1 MARHAAGHARGTLPA
16 AALRRIIAAL
26 RWGNSMDTGID
37 GRAAR
42 LKWGWLYLAWAGLPL
57 VAGLLFARYAG
68 NGVAPAPLATTASE
82 AAAHPGSPL
91 GLFLLQLLVLLLVA
105 KGLGRLVRWL
115 GQPAVI
121 GEMAAGLMMGPL
133 LLGSLLPQLHG
144 ALFPPASL
152 GPLSLISQLG
162 VLMFLLVAGAELDL
176 GRLQGRRRF
185 VFAVSHAGIAV
196 PFLCGVLL
204 AIGLYAEHGPA
215 GVGFTAFALFVG
227 ISMSIT
233 AFPVL
238 LRILAD
244 RGMTHTSLGQTA
256 IACAALG
263 DATAWCLLALIVA
276 ATQAAGWGA
285 ASLDLVCVG
294 IFIVLMLRVLRP
306 WFARQ
311 TIAPGREGAWLLGML
326 LLALACALLTEWLGI
341 HALFGAFAAGV
352 AVSANVQLRE
362 LLISKVEPLAATLL
376 LPLFFAMTGLRL
388 RADALQASD
397 LLLCAVVIGVATVG
411 KLFGTFAAARSAGM
425 ATAESWRLGVLMN
438 TRGLMELIV
447 LNLGYELG
455 LLGDRLFAVLVIMAL
470 VTTAMTGPLLTWL
483 ERRRQ

>member
-1 MARHAAGHARGTLPA
+1 
-16 AALRRIIAAL
+16 
-26 RWGNSMDTGID
+26 MDVQSE
-37 GRAAR
+37 GRAPPM
-42 LKWGWLYLAWAGLPL
+42 KWGWRYVAWAGLPL
-57 VAGLLFARYAG
+57 LAGLLLARYAG
-68 NGVAPAPLATTASE
+68 PAAPEAVARATVADEGSW
-82 AAAHPGSPL
+82 ARHLSSPL

-105 KGLGRLVRWL
+105 KGAGALLKRF

-133 LLGSLLPQLHG
+133 VLGSLLPQLHG
-144 ALFPPASL
+144 ALFPAASL
-152 GPLSLISQLG
+152 APSGLLSQLG

-176 GRLQGRRRF
+176 AALRGRRRF
-185 VFAVSHAGIAV
+185 AFTVSHAGIAV
-196 PFLCGVLL
+196 PFMLGVAL
-204 AIGLYAEHGPA
+204 AIWLYPQHGPQ
-215 GVGFTAFALFVG
+215 GVGFTSFALFVG

-244 RGMTHTSLGQTA
+244 RGITHTPLGQTA

-276 ATQAAGWGA
+276 AAQAGGWLP
-285 ASLDLVCVG
+285 ASLNLLGVVA
-294 IFIVLMLRVLRP
+294 FVVLMLGLVRP

-311 TIAPGREGAWLLGML
+311 QVVAGREGRWLLGIL
-326 LLALACALLTEWLGI
+326 LLSLASALVTEMLGI

-352 AVSANVQLRE
+352 AVSSNAPLRA
-362 LLISKVEPLAATLL
+362 LLMARVEPFAVTLL
-376 LPLFFAMTGLRL
+376 LPLFFAMTGLRM
-388 RADALQASD
+388 RADALHAGD
-397 LLLCAVVIGVATVG
+397 IVLCLVVIAVATAG
-411 KLFGTFAAARSAGM
+411 KLLGTFSAARSTGLPARE
-425 ATAESWRLGVLMN
+425 AWRLGALMN

-470 VTTAMTGPLLTWL
+470 VTTAMTGPLLNL
-483 ERRRQ
+483 IERRRT

>member
-1 MARHAAGHARGTLPA
+1 MF
-16 AALRRIIAAL
+16 
-26 RWGNSMDTGID
+26 MDVQSE
-37 GRAAR
+37 GRAPPM
-42 LKWGWLYLAWAGLPL
+42 KWGWRYAAWAGLPL
-57 VAGLLFARYAG
+57 LAGLLLARYAG
-68 NGVAPAPLATTASE
+68 PAAPEAVARATVADEGSW
-82 AAAHPGSPL
+82 ARHLSSPL

-105 KGLGRLVRWL
+105 KGAGALLKRV

-133 LLGSLLPQLHG
+133 VLGSLLPQLHG
-144 ALFPPASL
+144 ALFPAASL
-152 GPLSLISQLG
+152 APLGLLSQLG

-176 GRLQGRRRF
+176 AALRGRRRF
-185 VFAVSHAGIAV
+185 AFTVSHAGIAV
-196 PFLCGVLL
+196 PFMLGVAL
-204 AIGLYAEHGPA
+204 AIWLYPQHGPQ
-215 GVGFTAFALFVG
+215 GVGFTSFALFVG

-244 RGMTHTSLGQTA
+244 RGITHTPLGQTA

-276 ATQAAGWGA
+276 AAQAGGWLP
-285 ASLDLVCVG
+285 ASLNLLGVVA
-294 IFIVLMLRVLRP
+294 FVVLMLGLVRP

-311 TIAPGREGAWLLGML
+311 QVVAGREGRWLLGIL
-326 LLALACALLTEWLGI
+326 LLSLASALVTEMLGI

-352 AVSANVQLRE
+352 AVSSNAPLRA
-362 LLISKVEPLAATLL
+362 LLMARVEPFAVTLL
-376 LPLFFAMTGLRL
+376 LPLFFAMTGLRM
-388 RADALQASD
+388 RADALHAGD
-397 LLLCAVVIGVATVG
+397 IVLCLVVIAVATAG
-411 KLFGTFAAARSAGM
+411 KLLGTFSAARSTGLPARE
-425 ATAESWRLGVLMN
+425 AWRLGALMN

-470 VTTAMTGPLLTWL
+470 VTTAMTGPLLNL
-483 ERRRQ
+483 IERRRT

>member
-1 MARHAAGHARGTLPA
+1 
-16 AALRRIIAAL
+16 
-26 RWGNSMDTGID
+26 MDVQSE
-37 GRAAR
+37 GRAPPM
-42 LKWGWLYLAWAGLPL
+42 KWGWRYVAWAGLPL
-57 VAGLLFARYAG
+57 LAGLLLARYAG
-68 NGVAPAPLATTASE
+68 PAAPGAVARATVADEGSW
-82 AAAHPGSPL
+82 ARHLSSPL

-105 KGLGRLVRWL
+105 KGAGALLKRF

-133 LLGSLLPQLHG
+133 VLGSVLPQLHG
-144 ALFPPASL
+144 ALFPAASL
-152 GPLSLISQLG
+152 APLGLLSQLG

-176 GRLQGRRRF
+176 AALRGRRRF
-185 VFAVSHAGIAV
+185 AFTVSHAGIAV
-196 PFLCGVLL
+196 PFVLGVAL
-204 AIGLYAEHGPA
+204 AIWLYPQHGPQ
-215 GVGFTAFALFVG
+215 GVGFTSFALFVG

-244 RGMTHTSLGQTA
+244 RGITHTPLGQTA

-276 ATQAAGWGA
+276 AAQAGGWLP
-285 ASLDLVCVG
+285 ASLNLLGVVA
-294 IFIVLMLRVLRP
+294 FVVLMLGLVRP

-311 TIAPGREGAWLLGML
+311 QVVAGREGRWLLGIL
-326 LLALACALLTEWLGI
+326 LLSLASALVTEMLGI

-352 AVSANVQLRE
+352 AVSSNAPLRA
-362 LLISKVEPLAATLL
+362 LLMARVEPFAVTLL
-376 LPLFFAMTGLRL
+376 LPLFFAMTGLRM
-388 RADALQASD
+388 RADALHAGD
-397 LLLCAVVIGVATVG
+397 IVLCLVVIAVATAG
-411 KLFGTFAAARSAGM
+411 KLLGTFSAARSTGLPARE
-425 ATAESWRLGVLMN
+425 AWRLGALMN

-470 VTTAMTGPLLTWL
+470 VTTAMTGPLLNL
-483 ERRRQ
+483 IERRRT

>member
-1 MARHAAGHARGTLPA
+1 
-16 AALRRIIAAL
+16 
-26 RWGNSMDTGID
+26 MDVPTG
-37 GRAAR
+37 GSVPST
-42 LKWGWLYLAWAGLPL
+42 KWGWRYLAWAGVPL
-57 VAGLLFARYAG
+57 LAGLLLARYAG
-68 NGVAPAPLATTASE
+68 PGVP
-82 AAAHPGSPL
+82 AAARRAEAVVGSDWAHHLASPL

-105 KGLGRLVRWL
+105 KGAGALLKRF

-133 LLGSLLPQLHG
+133 LLGSLLPQVHG
-144 ALFPPASL
+144 ALFPAASL
-152 GPLSLISQLG
+152 GPLGMLSQLG

-176 GRLQGRRRF
+176 GALRGRRRF
-185 VFAVSHAGIAV
+185 AFTVSHAGIAV
-196 PFLCGVLL
+196 PFVLGVVL
-204 AIGLYAEHGPA
+204 AIWLYPQHGPQ
-215 GVGFTAFALFVG
+215 GVSFTAFALFVG

-244 RGMTHTSLGQTA
+244 RGITHTSLGQTA

-276 ATQAAGWGA
+276 AAQATGWLP
-285 ASLDLVCVG
+285 ASLNLLCVVA
-294 IFIVLMLRVLRP
+294 FIALMLGLVKP

-311 TIAPGREGAWLLGML
+311 AIAPGREGRWLLGIL
-326 LLALACALLTEWLGI
+326 LLSLASALVTEVLGI

-352 AVSANVQLRE
+352 AVSSNAQLRQ
-362 LLISKVEPLAATLL
+362 LLVARVEPFAVTLL
-376 LPLFFAMTGLRL
+376 LPLFFAMTGLRM
-388 RADALQASD
+388 RADALQGSD
-397 LLLCAVVIGVATVG
+397 ILLCVVVIAVATVG
-411 KLFGTFAAARSAGM
+411 KLLGTWSAARSTGM
-425 ATAESWRLGVLMN
+425 ASREAWRLGALMN

-470 VTTAMTGPLLTWL
+470 VTTAMTGPLLNL
-483 ERRRQ
+483 IERRKA

>member
-1 MARHAAGHARGTLPA
+1 MDVQAG
-16 AALRRIIAAL
+16 
-26 RWGNSMDTGID
+26 GNAPPT
-37 GRAAR
+37 
-42 LKWGWLYLAWAGLPL
+42 KWGWRYLAWAGVPL
-57 VAGLLFARYAG
+57 LAGVLLARYAG
-68 NGVAPAPLATTASE
+68 PAAPEMVARATVAAEGSWAQHLA
-82 AAAHPGSPL
+82 SPL

-105 KGLGRLVRWL
+105 KGAGALLKRF

-133 LLGSLLPQLHG
+133 VLGSLLPQLHG
-144 ALFPPASL
+144 ALFPASSL
-152 GPLSLISQLG
+152 GPLGMLSQLG

-176 GRLQGRRRF
+176 AALRGRRRF
-185 VFAVSHAGIAV
+185 AFTVSHAGIAV
-196 PFLCGVLL
+196 PFVLGVAL
-204 AIGLYAEHGPA
+204 AIWLYPQHGPQ

-244 RGMTHTSLGQTA
+244 RGIAQTSLGQTA

-276 ATQAAGWGA
+276 AAQASGWLP
-285 ASLDLVCVG
+285 ASLNLLCVVA
-294 IFIVLMLRVLRP
+294 FVALMLGLVKP

-311 TIAPGREGAWLLGML
+311 QIAPGREGRWLLGIL
-326 LLALACALLTEWLGI
+326 LLSLGSALITEMLGI

-352 AVSANVQLRE
+352 AVSSNAQLRD
-362 LLISKVEPLAATLL
+362 LLMARVEPFAVTLL
-376 LPLFFAMTGLRL
+376 L

-397 LLLCAVVIGVATVG
+397 IVLCGVVIVVATAG
-411 KLFGTFAAARSAGM
+411 KLLGTFSAARSAGM
-425 ATAESWRLGVLMN
+425 PTREAWRLGALMN

-455 LLGDRLFAVLVIMAL
+455 LLGDRLFAVLVVMAL
-470 VTTAMTGPLLTWL
+470 VTTAMTGPLLNL
-483 ERRRQ
+483 IERRRA

>member
-1 MARHAAGHARGTLPA
+1 
-16 AALRRIIAAL
+16 
-26 RWGNSMDTGID
+26 MDVPTG
-37 GRAAR
+37 GSVPST
-42 LKWGWLYLAWAGLPL
+42 KWGWRYLAWAGVPL
-57 VAGLLFARYAG
+57 LAGLLLARYAG
-68 NGVAPAPLATTASE
+68 PGVP
-82 AAAHPGSPL
+82 AAARRAEAVVGSDWAHHLASPL

-105 KGLGRLVRWL
+105 KGAGALLKRF

-133 LLGSLLPQLHG
+133 LLGSLLPQVHG
-144 ALFPPASL
+144 ALFPAASL
-152 GPLSLISQLG
+152 GPLGMLSQLG

-176 GRLQGRRRF
+176 GALRGRRRF
-185 VFAVSHAGIAV
+185 AFTVSHAGIAV
-196 PFLCGVLL
+196 PFVLGVVL
-204 AIGLYAEHGPA
+204 AIWLYPQHGPQ
-215 GVGFTAFALFVG
+215 GVSFTAFALFVG

-244 RGMTHTSLGQTA
+244 RGITHTSLGQTA

-276 ATQAAGWGA
+276 AAQATGWLP
-285 ASLDLVCVG
+285 ASFNLLCVVA
-294 IFIVLMLRVLRP
+294 FIALMLGLVKP

-311 TIAPGREGAWLLGML
+311 TIAPGREGRWLLGIL
-326 LLALACALLTEWLGI
+326 LLSLASALVTEVLGI

-352 AVSANVQLRE
+352 AVSSNAQLRH
-362 LLISKVEPLAATLL
+362 LLVAKVEPFAVTLL
-376 LPLFFAMTGLRL
+376 LPLFFAMTGLRM
-388 RADALQASD
+388 RADALQTSD
-397 LLLCAVVIGVATVG
+397 IALCVVVIAVATVG
-411 KLFGTFAAARSAGM
+411 KLLGTWSAARSTGM
-425 ATAESWRLGVLMN
+425 ASREAWRLGALMN

-470 VTTAMTGPLLTWL
+470 VTTAMTGPLLNL
-483 ERRRQ
+483 IERRKA

>member
-1 MARHAAGHARGTLPA
+1 MEAGTHRPA
-16 AALRRIIAAL
+16 SRVH
-26 RWGNSMDTGID
+26 
-37 GRAAR
+37 
-42 LKWGWLYLAWAGLPL
+42 WGWLYLVWAALPL
-57 VAGLLFARYAG
+57 LAGLLLARYG
-68 NGVAPAPLATTASE
+68 GVELPAPVQQAVKASSTALHSS
-82 AAAHPGSPL
+82 SPL

-105 KGLGRLVRWL
+105 KGTGRLLRWF

-133 LLGSLLPQLHG
+133 LFGSVFPQLQA
-144 ALFPPASL
+144 ALFPASSL
-152 GPLSLISQLG
+152 GPLGLISQLG

-185 VFAVSHAGIAV
+185 AIAVSHAGIAV

-204 AIGLYAEHGPA
+204 AIWLYPAHGPA
-215 GVGFTAFALFVG
+215 GVSFTSFALFIG

-244 RGMTHTSLGQTA
+244 REMTHSPLGQTA

-263 DATAWCLLALIVA
+263 DATAWCMLALIVA

-285 ASLDLVCVG
+285 AGFSLACVTV
-294 IFIVLMLRVLRP
+294 FIGVMLGVVRP

-311 TIAPGREGAWLLGML
+311 QIAAGREGAWLLGML
-326 LLALACALLTEWLGI
+326 LLTLASALLTESLGI

-352 AVSANVQLRE
+352 AANSNAQLRE
-362 LLISKVEPLAATLL
+362 LIISKVEPLAVTLL

-388 RADALQASD
+388 RADALQVSD
-397 LLLCAVVIGVATVG
+397 LWLCLLVIAVASIG
-411 KLFGTFAAARSAGM
+411 KLLGTFAAARSAGM
-425 ATAESWRLGVLMN
+425 QAQESLRLGVLMN

-470 VTTAMTGPLLTWL
+470 VTTAMTGPLLSWSA
-483 ERRRQ
+483 RGKGKAG

>member
-1 MARHAAGHARGTLPA
+1 MFMDVQNGGHAPP
-16 AALRRIIAAL
+16 
-26 RWGNSMDTGID
+26 M
-37 GRAAR
+37 
-42 LKWGWLYLAWAGLPL
+42 KWGWRYLAWAGLPL
-57 VAGLLFARYAG
+57 LAGLALARYAG
-68 NGVAPAPLATTASE
+68 PGVP
-82 AAAHPGSPL
+82 AAAAKAEAVVGADWAHHLTSPL

-105 KGLGRLVRWL
+105 KGAGALLKRL

-133 LLGSLLPQLHG
+133 VLGSLLPQVHG
-144 ALFPPASL
+144 LLFPAASL
-152 GPLSLISQLG
+152 GPLGMLSQLG

-176 GRLQGRRRF
+176 GALRGRRRF
-185 VFAVSHAGIAV
+185 AFTVSHAGIAV
-196 PFLCGVLL
+196 PFVLGVLL
-204 AIGLYAEHGPA
+204 AVWLYPQHGPQ

-227 ISMSIT
+227 VSMSIT

-244 RGMTHTSLGQTA
+244 RGITHSPLGQTA

-276 ATQAAGWGA
+276 AAQATGWLTAG
-285 ASLDLVCVG
+285 LNLVCV
-294 IFIVLMLRVLRP
+294 VLFVAIMLGVVKP

-311 TIAPGREGAWLLGML
+311 QVTAGREGRWLLGIL
-326 LLALACALLTEWLGI
+326 LLALASALVTEVLGI

-352 AVSANVQLRE
+352 AVSSNEQLRH
-362 LLISKVEPLAATLL
+362 LLMARVEPFAVTLL
-376 LPLFFAMTGLRL
+376 LPLFFAMTGLRM
-388 RADALQASD
+388 RADALQTQD
-397 LLLCAVVIGVATVG
+397 ILLCLVVIAVATAG
-411 KLFGTFAAARSAGM
+411 KLLGTFSAARSTGM
-425 ATAESWRLGVLMN
+425 PSREAWRLGALMN

-470 VTTAMTGPLLTWL
+470 VTTAMTGPLLNL
-483 ERRRQ
+483 IERRKA

>member
-1 MARHAAGHARGTLPA
+1 MDAQTRGESRP
-16 AALRRIIAAL
+16 
-26 RWGNSMDTGID
+26 M
-37 GRAAR
+37 
-42 LKWGWLYLAWAGLPL
+42 KWGWHYLAWAGIPL
-57 VAGLLFARYAG
+57 AIGLALARYAG
-68 NGVAPAPLATTASE
+68 PGMPTVAAKAEKVVGSDWAQHLA
-82 AAAHPGSPL
+82 SPL
-91 GLFLLQLLVLLLVA
+91 GLFLLQLLVLLVVA
-105 KGLGRLVRWL
+105 KGAGALLKRL

-133 LLGSLLPQLHG
+133 VLGSLLPGLHG
-144 ALFPPASL
+144 ALFPATSL
-152 GPLSLISQLG
+152 GPLGMLSQLG

-176 GRLQGRRRF
+176 GALRGRRRF
-185 VFAVSHAGIAV
+185 AFTVSHAGIAV
-196 PFLCGVLL
+196 PFVLGVLL
-204 AIGLYAEHGPA
+204 AIWLYPAHGPQ

-244 RGMTHTSLGQTA
+244 RGITHTPLGQTA

-276 ATQAAGWGA
+276 AAQATGWIT
-285 ASLDLVCVG
+285 ASVNLFCVVA
-294 IFIVLMLRVLRP
+294 FVALMLGLVKP

-311 TIAPGREGAWLLGML
+311 NIPAGREGRWLLGVL
-326 LLALACALLTEWLGI
+326 LLALASALVTEVLGI

-352 AVSANVQLRE
+352 AVSANAQLRT
-362 LLISKVEPLAATLL
+362 LLMEKVEPFAVTLL
-376 LPLFFAMTGLRL
+376 LPLFFAMTGLRM

-397 LLLCAVVIGVATVG
+397 LVLCLLVIAVATVG
-411 KLFGTFAAARSAGM
+411 KLLGTFSAARSAGLETRE
-425 ATAESWRLGVLMN
+425 AWRLGALMN

-470 VTTAMTGPLLTWL
+470 VTTAMTGPLLNL
-483 ERRRQ
+483 IERSRAG

>member
-1 MARHAAGHARGTLPA
+1 MDAHAERPLS
-16 AALRRIIAAL
+16 R
-26 RWGNSMDTGID
+26 M
-37 GRAAR
+37 
-42 LKWGWLYLAWAGLPL
+42 KWGWHYTAWVGVPLLVGLLLARQAGPQVTALSARAES
-57 VAGLLFARYAG
+57 VAGSYWAQHL
-68 NGVAPAPLATTASE
+68 
-82 AAAHPGSPL
+82 GSPL
-91 GLFLLQLLVLLLVA
+91 ALFLLQLLVLLLVA
-105 KGLGRLVRWL
+105 KGAGALVRRL

-133 LLGSLLPQLHG
+133 VLGSVLPALHG
-144 ALFPPASL
+144 ALFPVSSL
-152 GPLSLISQLG
+152 GALGLLSQLG

-176 GRLQGRRRF
+176 GALRGRRRF
-185 VFAVSHAGIAV
+185 ALTVSHAGIAV
-196 PFLCGVLL
+196 PFLLGVLMAL
-204 AIGLYAEHGPA
+204 WLYPVHGPA

-227 ISMSIT
+227 ISLSIT

-244 RGMTHTSLGQTA
+244 RGITQTPLGQTA

-276 ATQAAGWGA
+276 AAQASGWAPA
-285 ASLDLVCVG
+285 AFNLVCVVVFVG
-294 IFIVLMLRVLRP
+294 LMLGVVRP
-306 WFARQ
+306 WFGRRV
-311 TIAPGREGAWLLGML
+311 IAPGQEGRWLLVL
-326 LLALACALLTEWLGI
+326 LVLTLASALLTELLGI

-352 AVSANVQLRE
+352 VVSGNAALRS
-362 LLISKVEPLAATLL
+362 LVVARVEPLAVTLL

-397 LLLCAVVIGVATVG
+397 LLLCVGVIAVATLG
-411 KLFGTFAAARSAGM
+411 KLVGTWGTARSLRMPARD
-425 ATAESWRLGVLMN
+425 AWRLGVLMN

-470 VTTAMTGPLLTWL
+470 VTTAMTGPLLNLL
-483 ERRRQ
+483 ERRRPVG

>member
-1 MARHAAGHARGTLPA
+1 
-16 AALRRIIAAL
+16 
-26 RWGNSMDTGID
+26 MDVRNGGPLAPI
-37 GRAAR
+37 
-42 LKWGWLYLAWAGLPL
+42 KWAWRYLAWAAVPL
-57 VAGLLFARYAG
+57 LAGLLLARYAG
-68 NGVAPAPLATTASE
+68 PGLPT
-82 AAAHPGSPL
+82 AAAKAEAVIGSDWAHHLASPL

-105 KGLGRLVRWL
+105 KGAGAVLKRL

-152 GPLSLISQLG
+152 GPLGMLSQLG

-176 GRLQGRRRF
+176 AALRGRRRF
-185 VFAVSHAGIAV
+185 AFTVSHAGIAV
-196 PFLCGVLL
+196 PFVSGVAL
-204 AIGLYAEHGPA
+204 AIWLFPEHGPQ

-244 RGMTHTSLGQTA
+244 RGITHTSLGQTA

-276 ATQAAGWGA
+276 AAQASGWLPASLNLLCVVAFIALMLGVVKPWFCRQQIAAG
-285 ASLDLVCVG
+285 SE
-294 IFIVLMLRVLRP
+294 
-306 WFARQ
+306 
-311 TIAPGREGAWLLGML
+311 GRWLLGIL
-326 LLALACALLTEWLGI
+326 LLSLASALVTEVLGI

-352 AVSANVQLRE
+352 AVSSNPQLRS
-362 LLISKVEPLAATLL
+362 LLMARVEPFAVTLL
-376 LPLFFAMTGLRL
+376 LPLFFAMTGLRM
-388 RADALQASD
+388 RADALQTSD
-397 LLLCAVVIGVATVG
+397 IVLCAVVIAVATAG
-411 KLFGTFAAARSAGM
+411 KLLGTFSAARSAGM
-425 ATAESWRLGVLMN
+425 PAREAWRLGALMN

-455 LLGDRLFAVLVIMAL
+455 LLGDRLFAVLAIMAL
-470 VTTAMTGPLLTWL
+470 VTTAMTGPLLNL
-483 ERRRQ
+483 IERRYRR

>member
-1 MARHAAGHARGTLPA
+1 
-16 AALRRIIAAL
+16 
-26 RWGNSMDTGID
+26 
-37 GRAAR
+37 
-42 LKWGWLYLAWAGLPL
+42 WAGVPL
-57 VAGLLFARYAG
+57 LVGLLLARYAG
-68 NGVAPAPLATTASE
+68 PGLPTVASKAEAVVGSDWAHHLA
-82 AAAHPGSPL
+82 SPL

-105 KGLGRLVRWL
+105 KGAGGLLKRF

-133 LLGSLLPQLHG
+133 LLGSLLPQVHG
-144 ALFPPASL
+144 ALFPAASL
-152 GPLSLISQLG
+152 GPLGMLSQLG

-176 GRLQGRRRF
+176 GALRGRRRF
-185 VFAVSHAGIAV
+185 AFTVSHAGIAV
-196 PFLCGVLL
+196 PFVLGVVL
-204 AIGLYAEHGPA
+204 AIWLYPQHGPQ

-244 RGMTHTSLGQTA
+244 RGITHTSLGQTA

-276 ATQAAGWGA
+276 AAQATGWLP
-285 ASLDLVCVG
+285 ASLNLLCVVA
-294 IFIVLMLRVLRP
+294 FIALMLGLVKP

-311 TIAPGREGAWLLGML
+311 TIAPGREGRWLLGIL
-326 LLALACALLTEWLGI
+326 LLSLASALVTEVLGI

-352 AVSANVQLRE
+352 AVSSNAQLRQ
-362 LLISKVEPLAATLL
+362 LLVTKVEPFAVTLL
-376 LPLFFAMTGLRL
+376 LPLFFAMTGLRM
-388 RADALQASD
+388 RADALHSSD
-397 LLLCAVVIGVATVG
+397 ILLCVVVIAVATVG
-411 KLFGTFAAARSAGM
+411 KLLGTWSAARSTGM
-425 ATAESWRLGVLMN
+425 ASREAWRLGALMN

-470 VTTAMTGPLLTWL
+470 VTTAMTGPLLNL
-483 ERRRQ
+483 IERRRA

>member
-1 MARHAAGHARGTLPA
+1 
-16 AALRRIIAAL
+16 
-26 RWGNSMDTGID
+26 MDVQSE
-37 GRAAR
+37 GRAPPM
-42 LKWGWLYLAWAGLPL
+42 KWGWRYAAWAGLPL
-57 VAGLLFARYAG
+57 LAGLLLARYAG
-68 NGVAPAPLATTASE
+68 PAAPEAVARATVADEGSW
-82 AAAHPGSPL
+82 ARHLSSPL

-105 KGLGRLVRWL
+105 KGAGALLKRF

-133 LLGSLLPQLHG
+133 VLGSLLPQLHG
-144 ALFPPASL
+144 ALFPAASL
-152 GPLSLISQLG
+152 APLGLLSQLG

-176 GRLQGRRRF
+176 AALRGRRRF
-185 VFAVSHAGIAV
+185 AFTVSHAGIAV
-196 PFLCGVLL
+196 PFMLGVAL
-204 AIGLYAEHGPA
+204 AIWLYPQHGPQ
-215 GVGFTAFALFVG
+215 GVGFTSFALFVG

-244 RGMTHTSLGQTA
+244 RGITHTPLGQTA

-276 ATQAAGWGA
+276 AAQAGGWLP
-285 ASLDLVCVG
+285 ASLSLLGVVA
-294 IFIVLMLRVLRP
+294 FVVLMLGLVRP

-311 TIAPGREGAWLLGML
+311 QVVAGREGRWLLGIL
-326 LLALACALLTEWLGI
+326 LLSLASALVTEMLGI

-352 AVSANVQLRE
+352 AVSSNAPLRA
-362 LLISKVEPLAATLL
+362 LLMARVEPFAVTLL
-376 LPLFFAMTGLRL
+376 LPLFFAMTGLRM
-388 RADALQASD
+388 RADALHAGD
-397 LLLCAVVIGVATVG
+397 IVLCLVVIAVATAG
-411 KLFGTFAAARSAGM
+411 KLLGTFSAARSTGLPARE
-425 ATAESWRLGVLMN
+425 AWRLGALMN

-470 VTTAMTGPLLTWL
+470 VTTAMTGPLLNL
-483 ERRRQ
+483 IERRRT

>member
-1 MARHAAGHARGTLPA
+1 MFMDVPRGSQRPP
-16 AALRRIIAAL
+16 
-26 RWGNSMDTGID
+26 M
-37 GRAAR
+37 
-42 LKWGWLYLAWAGLPL
+42 KWGWRYLAWAALPL
-57 VAGLLFARYAG
+57 LAGVLLARFAGPA
-68 NGVAPAPLATTASE
+68 APAAVARATAVAEGGWAQHLA
-82 AAAHPGSPL
+82 SPL

-105 KGLGRLVRWL
+105 KGAGALLKRL

-133 LLGSLLPQLHG
+133 VLGSALPQLHG
-144 ALFPPASL
+144 ALFPDSSL
-152 GPLSLISQLG
+152 GPLGMLSQLG

-176 GRLQGRRRF
+176 AALRGRRRF
-185 VFAVSHAGIAV
+185 AFTVSHAGIAV
-196 PFLCGVLL
+196 PFVSGVAL
-204 AIGLYAEHGPA
+204 AIWLYPQHGPP

-244 RGMTHTSLGQTA
+244 RGITQSPLGQTA
-256 IACAALG
+256 IACSALG

-276 ATQAAGWGA
+276 AAQASGWLP
-285 ASLDLVCVG
+285 ASINLLCVVA
-294 IFIVLMLRVLRP
+294 FVALMLGVVKP

-311 TIAPGREGAWLLGML
+311 QIAPGREGRWLLGIL
-326 LLALACALLTEWLGI
+326 LLSLASALVTEMLGI

-352 AVSANVQLRE
+352 AVSSNVQLRD
-362 LLISKVEPLAATLL
+362 LLMARVEPFAVTLL
-376 LPLFFAMTGLRL
+376 LPLFFAMTGLRM
-388 RADALQASD
+388 RADVLQASD
-397 LLLCAVVIGVATVG
+397 IVLCVVVIAVATAG
-411 KLFGTFAAARSAGM
+411 KLLGTFSAARSAGM
-425 ATAESWRLGVLMN
+425 PSREAWRLGALMN

-470 VTTAMTGPLLTWL
+470 VTTAMTGPLLNL
-483 ERRRQ
+483 IERRRS